1 MILLLLSCNN
11 SSKTET
17 DNNSKTDTMNTATIE
32 KKNKPINNIKG
43 AAGHLYVDDGGNG
56 GIPVLFV
63 HSFGGSTQHWAAQ
76 LEHLRTNRQA
86 VAFDLRG
93 HGQSDAPGNNDYNVE
108 SLTND
113 IAAVADSL
121 KLKRFMLVGH
131 SMGGSAAIAYAGKHP
146 DRVAGLLLTGTPGK
160 TPKEQAAPI
169 IASLESDKYEK
180 VMEDYMKQLLAN
192 AKPETEKLER
202 EGMNKISKEAS
213 LSIIKA
219 AFQFDPLPSLRNYP
233 GPKLIVSASKDEQP
247 GSLHQLLPEI
257 PFKKVEGTSHWI
269 QMDKP
274 DEFNKILDGFLE
286 KVEKENKK

>member
-1 MILLLLSCNN
+1 
-11 SSKTET
+11 
-17 DNNSKTDTMNTATIE
+17 MNTTSLKETRIIPPNTIA
-32 KKNKPINNIKG
+32 G
-43 AAGHLYVDDGGNG
+43 AAGNLYVDDVGKG
-56 GIPVLFV
+56 GIPVVFI
-63 HSFGGSTQHWAAQ
+63 HSFGGSSAHWAAQ
-76 LEHLRTNRQA
+76 LQHLKSNRRA
-86 VAFDLRG
+86 IAFDLRG
-93 HGQSDAPGNNDYNVE
+93 HGQSDVPANNDYNVE
-108 SLTND
+108 SLAND

-121 KLKRFMLVGH
+121 RLARFILVGH

-219 AFQFDPLPSLRNYP
+219 AFQFDPLPSLRSYP
-233 GPKLIVSASKDEQP
+233 GPKMIVSASKDEQP
-247 GSLHQLLPEI
+247 GSLHKLLPEI

-274 DEFNKILDGFLE
+274 DEFNKILDEFLQ